1 MPNRSVLDMT
11 SSEARKFFLKAESYF
26 SVKLPPYFNLKEI
39 LDESAKLIGNSDIN
53 SISYGQKNIKKSNK
67 NASELDV
74 EYIKDASDVNL
85 RIMANKDAKYAWRPF
100 QLIHPILYVDL
111 VNTITKDENWQT
123 IVDRFSEFQSDNRIN
138 CISIPVESTGEKPDQ
153 AEQILNWWK
162 NLEQAQIALSLD
174 YEYCIHT
181 DITDCYPSIYTHTI
195 PWALHDKNWAKENR
209 KEGIGNIIDS
219 KLQSMQNGQTNGIPQ
234 GSSLMDFI
242 AEMVLGYADTQLIKL
257 ANKKGLDN
265 DYKILRYRDDY
276 RIFSNQLNTA
286 ESLMKILSEVLLDLN
301 LKINSKKTF
310 LCNDII
316 IDGVKPDKIYWTTQ
330 SANFFNYTTQ
340 ISIDIKGDK
349 DLKVSGNLNNNERKR
364 HYKINLQ
371 KHLLQIKILG
381 DKFPN
386 CGQLNKA
393 LTDFYKYRISKLDAK
408 ENQLEDIP
416 QLISI
421 LTSIML
427 KNPRSIELCVI
438 ILAKLF
444 NFLNKSQINQ
454 TIDSILRKFSYLPN
468 TDFIEIWLQR
478 ISILSFPEKQ
488 YESILCQK
496 VSNTENINLWN
507 SRWLKPNK
515 RPNENLIIDKEKLSE
530 LTLDTDIADV
540 DSFINTFES

>member
-39 LDESAKLIGNSDIN
+39 LEESAKLIGNSDIN

-67 NASELDV
+67 NTSKLDV

-310 LCNDII
+310 LCNDI
-316 IDGVKPDKIYWTTQ
+316 
-330 SANFFNYTTQ
+330 NY
-340 ISIDIKGDK
+340 
-349 DLKVSGNLNNNERKR
+349 
-364 HYKINLQ
+364 
-371 KHLLQIKILG
+371 
-381 DKFPN
+381 
-386 CGQLNKA
+386 
-393 LTDFYKYRISKLDAK
+393 
-408 ENQLEDIP
+408 
-416 QLISI
+416 
-421 LTSIML
+421 
-427 KNPRSIELCVI
+427 
-438 ILAKLF
+438 
-444 NFLNKSQINQ
+444 
-454 TIDSILRKFSYLPN
+454 
-468 TDFIEIWLQR
+468 
-478 ISILSFPEKQ
+478 
-488 YESILCQK
+488 
-496 VSNTENINLWN
+496 
-507 SRWLKPNK
+507 
-515 RPNENLIIDKEKLSE
+515 
-530 LTLDTDIADV
+530 
-540 DSFINTFES
+540 

>member
-39 LDESAKLIGNSDIN
+39 LEESAKLIGNSDMN
-53 SISYGQKNIKKSNK
+53 SISYGQKNIKKFNK

-138 CISIPVESTGEKPDQ
+138 CISIPVESTGEKLDQ

-174 YEYCIHT
+174 YEYYIHT

-330 SANFFNYTTQ
+330 SANFFNYTAQ
-340 ISIDIKGDK
+340 ISIDTKDK
-349 DLKVSGNLNNNERKR
+349 DLEVSGNLNNIERKR

-427 KNPRSIELCVI
+427 KNPRSIELCAI

-444 NFLNKSQINQ
+444 NFLDKSQINQ

-496 VSNTENINLWN
+496 VSNIENISLWN

>member
-39 LDESAKLIGNSDIN
+39 LEESAKLIGNSDMN
-53 SISYGQKNIKKSNK
+53 SISYGQKNIKKFNK

-138 CISIPVESTGEKPDQ
+138 CISIPVESTGEKLDQ

-330 SANFFNYTTQ
+330 SANFFNYTAQ
-340 ISIDIKGDK
+340 ISIDTKDK
-349 DLKVSGNLNNNERKR
+349 DLEVSGNLNNIERKR

-371 KHLLQIKILG
+371 KHLLQIKI
-381 DKFPN
+381 
-386 CGQLNKA
+386 
-393 LTDFYKYRISKLDAK
+393 
-408 ENQLEDIP
+408 
-416 QLISI
+416 
-421 LTSIML
+421 
-427 KNPRSIELCVI
+427 
-438 ILAKLF
+438 
-444 NFLNKSQINQ
+444 
-454 TIDSILRKFSYLPN
+454 
-468 TDFIEIWLQR
+468 
-478 ISILSFPEKQ
+478 
-488 YESILCQK
+488 
-496 VSNTENINLWN
+496 
-507 SRWLKPNK
+507 
-515 RPNENLIIDKEKLSE
+515 
-530 LTLDTDIADV
+530 
-540 DSFINTFES
+540 